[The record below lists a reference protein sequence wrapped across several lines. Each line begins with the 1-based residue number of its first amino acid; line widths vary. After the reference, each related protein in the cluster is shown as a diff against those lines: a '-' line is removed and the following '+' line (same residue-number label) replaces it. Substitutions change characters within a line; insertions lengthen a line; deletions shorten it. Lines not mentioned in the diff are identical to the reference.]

1 MNIGTLRRMRVLGL
15 VVFILCVSTQV
26 DASAQ
31 VQKSVLLIY
40 DTRSDMLSNMVIDRV
55 LRGSLYEEF
64 GDNLDIDYEFL
75 EATLSPQR
83 DFPSLLTWLHQKY
96 AGKTFDVV
104 VPVGSNSLSFVVDYG
119 RELFHDAPVVFWGR
133 RIPMEPIGS
142 ATPMTGL
149 IAPQMDTQVRGT
161 FEFVRALQPD
171 VDQLFVATGA
181 SAIDRSWEST
191 ARRELAP
198 FETGLHITYLAA
210 LSLEELQKR
219 LAGLSRKAAVLFLSM
234 SEDGA
239 GRRLLRTQ
247 FLSKAVEVSNAPVY
261 STGAAYLETG
271 IVGGAL
277 LDQEA
282 MATDTARMVARV
294 LRGEDV
300 RQLRVSEPS
309 LIPMVNWNAMK
320 RWGLRA
326 DRLPQG
332 TIVRY
337 REPSIWETYRWHI
350 VGAILLFALQASLIV
365 GLLIHRSQR
374 RKAQKGMDE
383 SKLLLQST
391 MDALNARVALVDS
404 NGSIVAVNRR
414 WTSYMDEHRFAGMK
428 RTVGYNYFARG
439 PEQQSD
445 EAVIV
450 ANGLRS
456 VMSGELEDFRCVYP
470 SPATGSTTWFQVRIN
485 QFDMNGELRLVVAHE
500 DVTEIKQAHDSQQQ
514 VTALLM
520 RAQDEERRR
529 IARDLH
535 DVTVQNMVAIKADL
549 TGVRLAA
556 HVLNDGVSSDM
567 LNESVTLCDE
577 VIKELRTLSYL
588 LHPPFL
594 DEAGLIPAIQWFVRG
609 FFQRSKVQVELIV
622 REDIGRL
629 PEEVETA
636 LFRVVQ
642 ESLTNIHRH
651 SGSTNAVIWVTK
663 EKDAVV
669 LRITDD
675 GHGFSPSSVAESREA
690 SSSPGVGIAGM
701 RQRLKQ
707 LGGELRIESDSQ
719 GTTIHARVSI
729 SEGRSYAYSSR

>member
-1 MNIGTLRRMRVLGL
+1 MQVLAL
-15 VVFILCVSTQV
+15 VVFILCVSTQT
-26 DASAQ
+26 DASARL
-31 VQKSVLLIY
+31 QKSVLLIY

-55 LRGSLYEEF
+55 LRGVLNEEF
-64 GDNLDIDYEFL
+64 SDNLNVDYEFL

-119 RELFHDAPVVFWGR
+119 HELFHDAPVVFWGR
-133 RIPMEPIGS
+133 RIPLETVGS
-142 ATPMTGL
+142 ATPMTGV
-149 IAPQMDTQVRGT
+149 IAPQMDTQIRET
-161 FEFVRALQPD
+161 FRFVKALQPD
-171 VDQLFVATGA
+171 LEQLLVVTGA
-181 SAIDRSWEST
+181 AAIDRDWEST
-191 ARRELAP
+191 ARRELAT
-198 FETGLHITYLAA
+198 TGSLIRVTY
-210 LSLEELQKR
+210 
-219 LAGLSRKAAVLFLSM
+219 LAGLSLEDVQKQLSRLSGKTAVLFFSM

-239 GRRLLRTQ
+239 GRRMLRTQ
-247 FLSKAVEVSNAPVY
+247 FLSKAVKVSKAPVY
-261 STGAAYLETG
+261 STGAAYLDTG

-282 MATDTARMVARV
+282 MAADTARMVARV
-294 LRGEDV
+294 LRGEDI
-300 RQLRVSEPS
+300 RQLPVSEPS
-309 LIPMVNWNAMK
+309 LTPMVNWNAMK

-326 DRLPQG
+326 DRLPRG
-332 TIVRY
+332 TIIRN
-337 REPSIWETYRWHI
+337 REPSVWETYRWHI
-350 VGAILLFALQASLIV
+350 VGAILLFAVQASLIV

-374 RKAQKGMDE
+374 RKAQKAMDE

-391 MDALNARVALVDS
+391 IDALNARVALVDN

-414 WTSYMDEHRFAGMK
+414 WTSYMDEHHLK
-428 RTVGYNYFARG
+428 RTVGYNYFAHG
-439 PEQQSD
+439 HETQSD
-445 EAVIV
+445 EAVV
-450 ANGLRS
+450 VTKGLRS
-456 VMSGELEDFRCVYP
+456 VMSGELEDFRCVYQFP
-470 SPATGSTTWFQVRIN
+470 PANPTSWFQVRIN
-485 QFDMNGELRLVVAHE
+485 QFDMNGETRLVIAHE

-567 LNESVTLCDE
+567 LNESVILCDE

-609 FFQRSKVQVELIV
+609 FIQRSKVQVELIV

-651 SGSTNAVIWVTK
+651 SGSTNAVIWVKK
-663 EKDAVV
+663 ERDNVL

-675 GHGFSPSSVAESREA
+675 GHGFSPSSVAEPREA

-707 LGGELRIESDSQ
+707 LGGELRIESDSH
-719 GTTIHARVSI
+719 GTSIHARVSI
-729 SEGRSYAYSSR
+729 SEGRSYAHSSR